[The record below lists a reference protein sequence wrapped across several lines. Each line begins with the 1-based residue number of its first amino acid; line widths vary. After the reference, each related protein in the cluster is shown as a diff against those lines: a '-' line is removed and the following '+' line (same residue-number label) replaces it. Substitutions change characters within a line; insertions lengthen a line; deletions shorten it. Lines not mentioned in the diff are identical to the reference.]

1 MVRSQ
6 TVIEQGM
13 DTLIDAI
20 RLTNRASARSG
31 IGERK
36 TKKYESIH
44 RECYKLMII
53 ALVISNKN
61 NMRLQREEVAT
72 LGCNLIKT
80 YVQNLS
86 NNRFNLFKRLMQ
98 PEIYIQEQFLRY
110 REEKQELC

>member
-1 MVRSQ
+1 MLLLLGKLLSVEGGGLMVRSQ

-20 RLTNRASARSG
+20 RLTNRASARGG

-72 LGCNLIKT
+72 LGIGRAH
-80 YVQNLS
+80 V
-86 NNRFNLFKRLMQ
+86 
-98 PEIYIQEQFLRY
+98 
-110 REEKQELC
+110 